1 MFFGG
6 GGNGA
11 LQHGYFPPDPTYLT
25 PPSLTHSSPTC
36 PGTQIRKCPNPTPH
50 SSLPSR
56 PRKPSGD
63 MPPHDLLLHH
73 AKPSGDMQPSR
84 RPQTERGHA
93 TARPLATPCTTEQGH
108 ATEPPTSNRA
118 GTCHRATS
126 VCFVCGGLK
135 LIPDPLAADRLAA
148 CLRPTGQRVE
158 LLQDLGSKLLGP
170 GPGSSEPR
178 PGASCPGPSL
188 GAPVEPQAFPARRG
202 RQSNA
207 KSFGNKRNGT
217 AQLASDC
224 RIKRPISL
232 TLPDLKWSLGSGRT
246 KASSRN
252 GLRIGLLEK
261 LAVKPAL

>member
-1 MFFGG
+1 M
-6 GGNGA
+6 
-11 LQHGYFPPDPTYLT
+11 
-25 PPSLTHSSPTC
+25 SP
-36 PGTQIRKCPNPTPH
+36 N
-50 SSLPSR
+50 
-56 PRKPSGD
+56 
-63 MPPHDLLLHH
+63 DLLLHH
-73 AKPSGDMQPSR
+73 AKPSGDTPPSR

-261 LAVKPAL
+261 LAVKPALSRAPSTCPARQTNYRKPPAVHSPNSRLHSKVWQVTPPDSSNMISYICVSC